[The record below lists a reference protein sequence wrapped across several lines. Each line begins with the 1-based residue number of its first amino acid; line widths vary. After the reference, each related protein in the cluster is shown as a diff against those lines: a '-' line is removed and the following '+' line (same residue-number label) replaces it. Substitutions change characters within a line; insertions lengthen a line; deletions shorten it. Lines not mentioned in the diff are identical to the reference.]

1 MRHIFDTKPDKGITR
16 NKNYR
21 QIFFINIAVKS
32 SESIISNSFIYRKD
46 NTSQLSE
53 VYSVNANLVNIWGKK
68 HNITH

>member
-1 MRHIFDTKPDKGITR
+1 MRHIFDAKPDKGITR

-21 QIFFINIAVKS
+21 QIFFINIDVKS